1 MFKIF
6 EKYGII
12 ATMKNKDEILKK
24 LSEIKPMLE
33 REYNI
38 TEIGLFG
45 SFIKGEQ
52 NEDSDIDILIDHKS
66 GLTFFKLIDL
76 EKLLTD
82 IFNIKIDIAFKK
94 YLKKNIG
101 KRILSEVIYV

>member
-1 MFKIF
+1 
-6 EKYGII
+6 
-12 ATMKNKDEILKK
+12 MKDKNEILQILKK
-24 LSEIKPMLE
+24 IKPVLE
-33 REYNI
+33 KKYNI

-45 SFIKGEQ
+45 SYLRGEQ
-52 NEDSDIDILIDHKS
+52 TPESDIDILLDHNS

-76 EKLLTD
+76 ENFLTELL
-82 IFNIKIDIAFKK
+82 NIKVDIAFKK